1 MRRQTVRGNRKAR
14 ADLNGWARAV
24 SATTACPG
32 VVCQTADNAG
42 VLAILN
48 LTFPFFALVAC
59 GYLAAR
65 WGLLALSA
73 IPGLNSFVLFFA
85 LPCMLYRF
93 GASAPLAQLLDP
105 QLALIYLFCGLL
117 MVALC
122 LLLTRRGAMGWN
134 DAAFGALV
142 AAFPNTGFMGVPL
155 LVALLG
161 QRAATPVIVSLLVDM
176 VLTTS
181 LCIALSRLG
190 PHLPAAGSAGA
201 PVPHG
206 AHNAGAPGDVSAA
219 QAARKALKGVVAN
232 PLPWAIFAGAL
243 VSWLQI
249 VPPRPVT
256 ATVGL
261 LADAASPV
269 ALFTIG
275 AVLARSQLL
284 ARSDSAHDVP
294 WQHYVP
300 VALLKLFVHPALVFV
315 VGSLAM
321 AQGLALD
328 PFALKVLVLLAALP
342 SASNVVLLAERY
354 GADSGRI
361 ARIIM
366 FSTACAFF
374 TFSGVVALMS
384 GR

>member
-1 MRRQTVRGNRKAR
+1 M
-14 ADLNGWARAV
+14 
-24 SATTACPG
+24 
-32 VVCQTADNAG
+32 
-42 VLAILN
+42 LAILT

-73 IPGLNSFVLFFA
+73 IPGLNGFVLFFA
-85 LPCMLYRF
+85 LPCMLFRF
-93 GASAPLAQLLDP
+93 GASAPVAQLFDP
-105 QLALIYLFCGLL
+105 AVALTYLFCGLL

-122 LLLTRRGAMGWN
+122 LTMTRRGRMGWN
-134 DAAFGALV
+134 DASFGALV

-161 QRAATPVIVSLLVDM
+161 QAAATPVIVSLLVDM
-176 VLTTS
+176 VFTTS

-190 PHLPAAGSAGA
+190 LHGGAAGHLGAG
-201 PVPHG
+201 
-206 AHNAGAPGDVSAA
+206 
-219 QAARKALKGVVAN
+219 QAAVRALKGVAAN
-232 PLPWAIFAGAL
+232 PLPWAILTGAL

-249 VPPRPVT
+249 QIPKPLAT
-256 ATVGL
+256 TVGL

-275 AVLARSQLL
+275 AVLARSQMR
-284 ARSDSAHDVP
+284 ARSDSAHAVP
-294 WQHYVP
+294 WQAVVP
-300 VALLKLFVHPALVFV
+300 VALLKLFVHPLLVFG
-315 VGSLAM
+315 VGTAVIALGLPLA
-321 AQGLALD
+321 

-361 ARIIM
+361 ARIIL
-366 FSTACAFF
+366 FSTTCAFF
-374 TFSGVVALMS
+374 TFAGAVALMS

>member
-1 MRRQTVRGNRKAR
+1 M
-14 ADLNGWARAV
+14 
-24 SATTACPG
+24 
-32 VVCQTADNAG
+32 
-42 VLAILN
+42 LAILT

-73 IPGLNSFVLFFA
+73 IPGLNGFVLFFA

-93 GASAPLAQLLDP
+93 GASAPVAQLFDP
-105 QLALIYLFCGLL
+105 GVALTYLFCGLL

-122 LLLTRRGAMGWN
+122 LALTRRGAIGWN

-161 QRAATPVIVSLLVDM
+161 QPAATPVIVSLLVDM
-176 VLTTS
+176 VVISS

-190 PHLPAAGSAGA
+190 APSDASLAAGISSATSVALQDAGA
-201 PVPHG
+201 RS
-206 AHNAGAPGDVSAA
+206 NASAR
-219 QAARKALKGVVAN
+219 QAAYKALKGVAAN
-232 PLPWAIFAGAL
+232 PLPWAILAGAL

-249 VPPRPVT
+249 ALPRPMAT
-256 ATVGL
+256 TVGL

-275 AVLARSQLL
+275 AVLARSRML
-284 ARSDSAHDVP
+284 ARSDRAHALP
-294 WQHYVP
+294 WKTTVP
-300 VALLKLFVHPALVFV
+300 VALLKVFVHPLLVFG
-315 VGSLAM
+315 VGSAVRAL
-321 AQGLALD
+321 GLPLD
-328 PFALKVLVLLAALP
+328 AFALKVLVLLAALP

-361 ARIIM
+361 ARIILL
-366 FSTACAFF
+366 STACAFF
-374 TFSGVVALMS
+374 TFSGAVALMS